1 MGLSRGRKFFL
12 DRYRML
18 GRDLTGDES
27 TPQAVR
33 VNPLKIGDAEL
44 LEIMSTI
51 GVELEKLPF
60 LDHGYRVTGAGFSLG
75 STIEYLLGLYS
86 LQEAASQLPVQVLRP
101 ELGNVALD
109 MCSAPGGK
117 TTQMAAYMENRGR
130 LYAVDSS
137 RERLYAVENSLER
150 CGVTNC
156 LVYHGDAAEIELGL
170 TFQKILLDAPCSGN
184 YVTDPLWFSR
194 RTLKNVE
201 INAER
206 QRRLMSRALEL
217 LEPGGRLLYSTC
229 SLEPEENE
237 LNVQW
242 LLENHAVEL
251 SPVDGPGHPG
261 LTDVFG
267 VELDQSL
274 SRCKRLW
281 PDDAGTQGFFVAKV
295 VKR

>member
-1 MGLSRGRKFFL
+1 MSLSRGREFFL

-18 GRDLTGDES
+18 GHDLTGDES
-27 TPQAVR
+27 THQAIR
-33 VNPLKIGDAEL
+33 VNPLKIGEAEL
-44 LEIMSTI
+44 LKTMSSI

-60 LDHGYRVTGAGFSLG
+60 LDHGYRVIRTEFSLG

-101 ELGNVALD
+101 EPGDTALD

-156 LVYHGDAAEIELGL
+156 LVYHGDATEIELGL
-170 TFQKILLDAPCSGN
+170 SPQKILLDAPCSGN
-184 YVTDPLWFSR
+184 YVTDPLWFSN
-194 RTLKNVE
+194 RTLKDVE
-201 INAER
+201 INAGR
-206 QRRLMSRALEL
+206 QRRLMSRALEM
-217 LEPGGRLLYSTC
+217 LEPGGWLLYSTC

-237 LNVQW
+237 LNIQW

-251 SPVDGPGHPG
+251 VPFDGPGQPG
-261 LTDVFG
+261 LTEVFG
-267 VELDQSL
+267 VELDPSL
-274 SRCKRLW
+274 SRCKRVW
-281 PDDAGTQGFFVAKV
+281 PDDAWTQGFFMAKV